1 MQAPSKWF
9 VRLCSTALPAGGVPR
24 VQSPKVK
31 LVQICTDCSPN
42 LSRRPVNTDRVS
54 ILKYLIVESAMHTW
68 NILGNGPSTCAA
80 WLTTPLERY
89 PCTPFFLP
97 SPRVRKFCLRNTHAF
112 CDPHSWDGSRG
123 GKNGGSWSSR
133 TDGSMDGRRFF
144 FFFKFT
150 MAGFRYSMTRIRK
163 RNFVRRILLENR
175 VNLIRSIRRG
185 LKLERIIEGCRE
197 FL

>member
-1 MQAPSKWF
+1 MEGVG
-9 VRLCSTALPAGGVPR
+9 VRGPM
-24 VQSPKVK
+24 
-31 LVQICTDCSPN
+31 
-42 LSRRPVNTDRVS
+42 DRWMV
-54 ILKYLIVESAMHTW
+54 
-68 NILGNGPSTCAA
+68 
-80 WLTTPLERY
+80 
-89 PCTPFFLP
+89 
-97 SPRVRKFCLRNTHAF
+97 
-112 CDPHSWDGSRG
+112 DD
-123 GKNGGSWSSR
+123 
-133 TDGSMDGRRFF
+133 F